1 MEPGETALAA
11 SFRELYEE
19 IGIRDCYMI
28 PLWDYE
34 QLWDDGVGNNNGREA
49 FFYDG
54 KEHLRKHHLYVCT
67 KDAAELRRHLTFR
80 DDLRSNPDA
89 VAGYSRVKEEVVNDK
104 MTLVFYEKH
113 ID

>member
-1 MEPGETALAA
+1 MNTSSLKLRTADVFGPYLQA
-11 SFRELYEE
+11 
-19 IGIRDCYMI
+19 
-28 PLWDYE
+28 
-34 QLWDDGVGNNNGREA
+34 V
-49 FFYDG
+49 
-54 KEHLRKHHLYVCT
+54 
-67 KDAAELRRHLTFR
+67 ELRRHLTFR